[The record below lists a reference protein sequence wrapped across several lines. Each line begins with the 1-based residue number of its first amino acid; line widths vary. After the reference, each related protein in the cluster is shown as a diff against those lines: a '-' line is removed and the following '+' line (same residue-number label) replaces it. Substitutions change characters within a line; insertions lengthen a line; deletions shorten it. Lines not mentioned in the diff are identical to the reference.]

1 MRGDVFMYV
10 LLKKGVWY
18 DADGKKISN
27 KEKKYIQKEIYTK
40 LNKELNNTRFESILK
55 WFIFKII
62 K

>member
-1 MRGDVFMYV
+1 MYV